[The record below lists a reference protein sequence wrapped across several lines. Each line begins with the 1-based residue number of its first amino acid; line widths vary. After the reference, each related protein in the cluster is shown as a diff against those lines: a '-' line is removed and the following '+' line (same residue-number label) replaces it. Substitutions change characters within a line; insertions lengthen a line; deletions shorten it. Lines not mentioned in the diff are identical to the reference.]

1 MSPQSDFATAADDH
15 AVSVPVFVP
24 RTHVAVALAAMRG
37 HLYDSTAV
45 VALCDGPFLR
55 GLVPIERILAAP
67 DDTELREIAD
77 TEPPVV
83 RSGVDQEAAAW
94 QAVQHGAGS
103 LAVVGPDG
111 SFVGVVPPARL
122 LEVLLREH
130 DEDMARIGGYLRSS
144 SLARNAA
151 EERVWRRFVHRAP
164 WLLIGLVG
172 AMLSIGIVSAFE
184 ARLERNVALAFFVPA
199 VVYIAD
205 AVGTQTEALVIRALA
220 VDVPVRRLLRREAI
234 TGVFLGL
241 ALAVIM
247 FPYSLI
253 YGNVAVASS
262 VALAMLAASALA
274 TLLAMGLPWLFN
286 RFGRDPAFGSG
297 PVATI
302 AQDLVSI
309 ALYLGIA
316 SALVT

>member
-1 MSPQSDFATAADDH
+1 MSPQTNLDTAADQL
-15 AVSVPVFVP
+15 AASVPVFGP
-24 RTHVAVALAAMRG
+24 RTRVGDALVAMRG
-37 HLYDSTAV
+37 HRYDSATV
-45 VALCDGPFLR
+45 VALCDGPSLR
-55 GLVPIERILAAP
+55 GLVPIERILAAR
-67 DDTELREIAD
+67 DETELRDIAD
-77 TEPPVV
+77 SEPPVV
-83 RSGVDQEAAAW
+83 RPAVDQEAAAW
-94 QAVQHGAGS
+94 QAVQHRASS

-111 SFVGVVPPARL
+111 SFVGLVPPARL
-122 LEVLLREH
+122 LGVLLREH

-164 WLLIGLVG
+164 WLLVGLLG

-234 TGVFLGL
+234 TGVLLGL

-253 YGNVAVASS
+253 YGNAAVAGS
-262 VALAMLAASALA
+262 VALAMLSASALA
-274 TLLAMGLPWLFN
+274 TLLAMGLPWLFD

-316 SALVT
+316 SALVA